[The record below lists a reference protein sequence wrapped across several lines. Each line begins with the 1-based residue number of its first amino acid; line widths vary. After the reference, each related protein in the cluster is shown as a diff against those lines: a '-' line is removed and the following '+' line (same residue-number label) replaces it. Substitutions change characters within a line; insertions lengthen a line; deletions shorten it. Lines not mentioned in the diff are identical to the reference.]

1 MNKNTR
7 IFVVCV
13 YWLGVVLDA
22 FTTVLFLFPEFLFS
36 TYGLKVTPVA
46 PETRFSLYLAA
57 AMMLGW
63 TVLLGWGA
71 MKPIERRGL
80 LLLTAFP
87 VIAGLIASEA
97 AIVIMGAVPSGAL
110 AGTWVFQ
117 GCLIVLFI
125 TAYIFASKQAGDGK
139 G

>member
-1 MNKNTR
+1 MNKSAI
-7 IFVVCV
+7 IFIKIVF
-13 YWLGVVLDA
+13 WIGVVLDA
-22 FTTVLFLFPEFLFS
+22 LSTALFLFPEFMFS
-36 TYGLKVTPVA
+36 TYGLEVASVA

-71 MKPIERRGL
+71 LKPIERRGL

-87 VIAGLIASEA
+87 VVAGLIAAEA
-97 AIVIMGAVPSGAL
+97 SVVAMGVVPAGAL

-117 GCLIVLFI
+117 GFLLAMFM
-125 TAYIFASKQAGDGK
+125 TAYIVATKQAGISK
-139 G
+139 